1 MMSESTATVIKI
13 WLDER
18 LLHLADFLYAA
29 AAAALPA
36 CNAFR
41 DTYVKRNSRCT
52 DNSRVLTAM
61 VLFPSSLLR
70 L

>member
-41 DTYVKRNSRCT
+41 DTYVRNSQCT

-61 VLFPSSLLR
+61 LP
-70 L
+70 